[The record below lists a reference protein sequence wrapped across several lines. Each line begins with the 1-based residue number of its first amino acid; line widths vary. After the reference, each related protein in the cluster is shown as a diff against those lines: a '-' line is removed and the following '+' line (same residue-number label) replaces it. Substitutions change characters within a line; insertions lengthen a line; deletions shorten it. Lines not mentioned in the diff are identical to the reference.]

1 MRAERTMH
9 VHRSIQYRCGGT
21 CVSLEQSLTTSD
33 PLSSLDDLHICHL
46 GMKFLS
52 PQPLPEFG
60 LYEFDIKVGGDHGP
74 VHCSGVVVKSD
85 PEAGAYRNVIHFVGL
100 DEEECRLIE
109 RFTRCAGMRCDD
121 CGNC

>member
-1 MRAERTMH
+1 MH
-9 VHRSIQYRCGGT
+9 VHRSIQYRCGDG
-21 CVSLEQSLTTSD
+21 CVSLEQSLTTGD
-33 PLSSLDDLHICHL
+33 PLSTLDDLHICHL

-60 LYEFDIKVGGDHGP
+60 LYDFDIRVGGARGT

-85 PEAGAYRNVIHFVGL
+85 PEGGAYRNVIHFVGL
-100 DEEECRLIE
+100 GEEDCRCIE
-109 RFTRCAGMRCDD
+109 RFTLRCGMRCRD